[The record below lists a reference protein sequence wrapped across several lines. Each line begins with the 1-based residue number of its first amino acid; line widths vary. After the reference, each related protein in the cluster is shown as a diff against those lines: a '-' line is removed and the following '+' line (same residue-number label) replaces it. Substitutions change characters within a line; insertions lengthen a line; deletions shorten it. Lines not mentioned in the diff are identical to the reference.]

1 MPDID
6 LPKPVLRLAVKK
18 CNMNL
23 EEAIM
28 MITDEDK
35 INDL

>member
-6 LPKPVLRLAVKK
+6 LPKPVMKLAIKK

-23 EEAIM
+23 EEVIM
-28 MITDEDK
+28 MITDEEK
-35 INDL
+35 VNDL